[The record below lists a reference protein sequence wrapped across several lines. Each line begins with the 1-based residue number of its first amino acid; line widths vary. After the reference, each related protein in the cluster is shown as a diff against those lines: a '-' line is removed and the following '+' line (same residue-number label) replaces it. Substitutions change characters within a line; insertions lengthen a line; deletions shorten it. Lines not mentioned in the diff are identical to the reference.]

1 MKINAIGFVAI
12 PVTDI
17 PRARKFYEEVLGLS
31 VSDEMM
37 GGRWIEYAV
46 DDDTLA
52 IANVD
57 EQWTPSDQGTGAAFE
72 VEDFDDAVKHLKD
85 QQVRFAADP
94 FETPCCHMAV
104 VQDPD
109 RNKLIIH
116 KLKPEN
122 EKGVCK

>member
-1 MKINAIGFVAI
+1 MTIEKIGFVAI

-17 PRARKFYEEVLGLS
+17 PRARKFYEEVIGLT

-37 GGRWIEYAV
+37 GGKWIEYGV
-46 DDDTLA
+46 GEDTLA
-52 IANVD
+52 IANVSD
-57 EQWTPSDQGTGAAFE
+57 MWRPSDQGTGAAFE
-72 VEDFDDAVKHLKD
+72 VEDYDEAIQRLKD
-85 QQVRFAADP
+85 RHVRFAAEP

-109 RNKLIIH
+109 GNKLMIH

>member
-17 PRARKFYEEVLGLS
+17 PRARKFYEEVLRLT

-37 GGRWIEYAV
+37 GGKWIEYAV
-46 DDDTLA
+46 GEDTLA
-52 IANVD
+52 IANVSD
-57 EQWTPSDQGTGAAFE
+57 TWRPSDQGTGAAFE
-72 VEDFDDAVKHLKD
+72 VEDFDDAIKRLKD
-85 QQVRFAADP
+85 QHVHFAAEP

-109 RNKLIIH
+109 GNKLIIH

>member
-1 MKINAIGFVAI
+1 MRPKPRGRQIFVAGLFI
-12 PVTDI
+12 FAVAVTAI
-17 PRARKFYEEVLGLS
+17 TVNRARHAAG
-31 VSDEMM
+31 
-37 GGRWIEYAV
+37 
-46 DDDTLA
+46 
-52 IANVD
+52 
-57 EQWTPSDQGTGAAFE
+57 PSSAAPQSRH
-72 VEDFDDAVKHLKD
+72 DDAVKHLKD

-109 RNKLIIH
+109 GNKLIIH

>member
-1 MKINAIGFVAI
+1 MKISAIGFVAI

-17 PRARKFYEEVLGLS
+17 PRARKFYEGVLGLT

-37 GGRWIEYAV
+37 GGKWIEYTV
-46 DDDTLA
+46 GQDTLA
-52 IANVD
+52 IANVSD
-57 EQWTPSDQGTGAAFE
+57 MWRPSDQGTGAAFE
-72 VEDFDDAVKHLKD
+72 VEDFDDAIKRLKD
-85 QQVRFAADP
+85 RHVRFAAEP

-109 RNKLIIH
+109 GNKLMIH